1 MSGLR
6 SALTRAGLRVE
17 ADEFVSLVEDA
28 SRRLAPVDPRPA
40 DYFSTD
46 QRTALS
52 AVGLDLSPQRAG
64 ERDVRARTVALQAVL
79 RDTALTVAGAAE
91 RIGVDASRIRHRL
104 GAGQLVGWKD
114 RGGWRLP
121 VWQFTDDD
129 VLPGLAEVLAA
140 VPADQPA
147 LVVAAFMT
155 TPQNL
160 LGDPPVT
167 PRDWLLAG
175 GTPTRVA
182 SLMSVLGTPA

>member
-6 SALTRAGLRVE
+6 SALSRAGLRVE
-17 ADEFVSLVEDA
+17 TDEFVSLVEDA

-40 DYFSTD
+40 DYFSAD
-46 QRTALS
+46 QRKALT

-79 RDTALTVAGAAE
+79 RDTALTVAGVAE
-91 RIGVDASRIRHRL
+91 RIGVDTSRVRHRL
-104 GAGQLVGWKD
+104 SDGQLAGWKD

-129 VLPGLAEVLAA
+129 VLPGLATVLAA
-140 VPADQPA
+140 VPEDQPA

-155 TPQNL
+155 RPQAA
-160 LGDPPVT
+160 LGDPPVA

-175 GTPTRVA
+175 GSPERIA
-182 SLMSVLGTPA
+182 SLMSMLGTPA

>member
-1 MSGLR
+1 MSALR
-6 SALTRAGLRVE
+6 SALARAGLRVE
-17 ADEFVSLVEDA
+17 ADEFVALVEDA
-28 SRRLAPVDPRPA
+28 AKRLSPVDPRPG
-40 DYFSTD
+40 DYFSVE
-46 QRTALS
+46 QRAVLGS
-52 AVGLDLSPQRAG
+52 VGLDLSPQRHG

-104 GAGQLVGWKD
+104 AEGQLVGWKD

-129 VLPGLAEVLAA
+129 VLPGLATVLAD

-155 TPQNL
+155 TPQAA

-175 GTPTRVA
+175 GAPEKIAALV
-182 SLMSVLGTPA
+182 SVLGTPA